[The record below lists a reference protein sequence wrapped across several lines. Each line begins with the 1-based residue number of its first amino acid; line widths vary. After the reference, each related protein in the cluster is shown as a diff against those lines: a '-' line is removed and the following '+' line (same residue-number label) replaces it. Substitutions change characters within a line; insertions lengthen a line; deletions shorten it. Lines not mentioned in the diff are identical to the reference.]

1 MFRSYFKWLILLV
14 LPTWVFVSFSLSQ
27 LLMTDIFWLLSALNA
42 PLVGLNPVIL
52 NTSLAALL
60 YTVTLIIVVSVPW
73 LVKKYRTSWADI
85 GFTRLMSWADIL
97 ITPVG
102 LIMYLILSSI
112 LILLMTTLF
121 PWIDVNQVQDTGFSN
136 LGQRYEYILAFLTLV
151 VIAPVAEEAI
161 FRGYLYG
168 KLKKFVPI
176 WVAILATSLLFGFI
190 HGAWNLA
197 IDTFALSIILCI
209 LRESTGSI
217 WSSILLHM
225 AKNSIAFYV
234 LFINPLLLAIIVG

>member
-1 MFRSYFKWLILLV
+1 
-14 LPTWVFVSFSLSQ
+14 
-27 LLMTDIFWLLSALNA
+27 
-42 PLVGLNPVIL
+42 
-52 NTSLAALL
+52 
-60 YTVTLIIVVSVPW
+60 
-73 LVKKYRTSWADI
+73 
-85 GFTRLMSWADIL
+85 
-97 ITPVG
+97 
-102 LIMYLILSSI
+102 
-112 LILLMTTLF
+112 MTTLF

-168 KLKKFVPI
+168 KVKKFVPI